1 MRKSKK
7 NKIHNRVLTIVSLIV
22 MAIMMFS
29 ISALDSDTNLFYYT
43 SWLCLAYFCLLGMA
57 NNWGSQDKEDNNEQ
71 N

>member
-1 MRKSKK
+1 MRKSTK
-7 NKIHNRVLTIVSLIV
+7 NRIHNTVLKIISLIV
-22 MAIMMFS
+22 MAILMIS
-29 ISALDSDTNLFYYT
+29 IAALDSDTTIFYYT